1 MGLNYIPRVKIC
13 CIRNIAE
20 AQLAVK
26 YDASAIGLVS
36 AMPSGPGPIPEEL
49 IAEIAATVPSGIETF
64 LLTSKQ
70 SAHEVIDQQRR
81 TQVTTIQLVDQF
93 PLSEYNIVRRELP
106 RIRIIQVIH
115 VRDDSAVKEA
125 RAVAPYVD
133 GLLLDSGNLTLA
145 VKELGGTGKVHDW
158 SISKQ
163 ICEAVDIPLF
173 LAGGLKPENV
183 RDAIEIVKPCG
194 VDVCSGVRTNGAL
207 DEKKLADF
215 FAAVCNS
222 N

>member
-1 MGLNYIPRVKIC
+1 MELMYKPRVKIC
-13 CIRNIAE
+13 CIRSIAE
-20 AQLAVK
+20 AQLAIK
-26 YDASAIGLVS
+26 YGASAIGLVS
-36 AMPSGPGPIPEEL
+36 AMPSGPGPISEEL
-49 IAEIAATVPSGIETF
+49 IAEIAATVPSGVETF

-70 SAHEVIDQQRR
+70 SAHEVIAQQRR

-93 PLSEYNIVRRELP
+93 PLSEYNIVRRELS

-125 RAVAPYVD
+125 SAVVPYVD
-133 GLLLDSGNLTLA
+133 GLLLDSGNPTLA
-145 VKELGGTGKVHDW
+145 VKELGGTGRVHNW

-163 ICEAVDIPLF
+163 ICEAIDIPLF
-173 LAGGLKPENV
+173 LAGGLNPENV
-183 RDAIEIVKPCG
+183 REAIEIVRPYG
-194 VDVCSGVRTNGAL
+194 VDVCSGVRTNGGL

-215 FAAVCNS
+215 FDAVRNF